1 MAERRAMRPVFNV
14 LAGPNGSGKSTLA
27 ARLKTE
33 GYSLG
38 KMINPDEIAVK
49 LRMKGFD
56 GKNVELEAGRQTL
69 LQTKDMI
76 AKRQSFARE
85 TTLSSSE
92 ILRTMGAAKKAG
104 YEVNLI
110 FVGLASLDM
119 NKDRVALRAA
129 KGGHDIPLDAQNR
142 RFDKAMNNLPKAIG
156 LAENVQLF
164 DNSSQ
169 RHILVAT
176 VQKQEVTFVYPDKAS
191 WLPRALK
198 GLKHEPLS
206 QTAKINK
213 AIKINPTL
221 KR

>member
-1 MAERRAMRPVFNV
+1 MRPVFNV

-27 ARLKTE
+27 NRLKAE

-38 KMINPDEIAVK
+38 KMINPDEIAVQ
-49 LRMKGFD
+49 LRAEGFSD
-56 GKNVELEAGRQTL
+56 KNVEFEAGRRAL

-92 ILRTMGAAKKAG
+92 ILRTMGMAKKAG

-110 FVGLASLDM
+110 FVGVASLDM

-142 RFDKAMNNLPKAIG
+142 RFDKAMNNLPKAIA
-156 LAENVQLF
+156 LAENVNLF

-176 VQKQEVTFVYPDKAS
+176 VNKQEVTFVYPDKAS

-198 GLKHEPLS
+198 GLKHGPLS
-206 QTAKINK
+206 QSEKIGKAAKI
-213 AIKINPTL
+213 IPSL

>member
-1 MAERRAMRPVFNV
+1 VKPVFNV

-27 ARLKTE
+27 NRLKAE

-38 KMINPDEIAVK
+38 KMINPDEIAVQ
-49 LRMKGFD
+49 LRTEGLS
-56 GKNVELEAGRQTL
+56 GKNIEFEAGRRAL
-69 LQTKDMI
+69 RQTKDMI

-85 TTLSSSE
+85 TTLSSKE
-92 ILRTMGAAKKAG
+92 ILRTMGAANKAG

-110 FVGLASLDM
+110 FVGLSSLDM

-142 RFDKAMNNLPKAIG
+142 RFDKAMNNLPKAIS

-198 GLKHEPLS
+198 GLKRSPFS
-206 QTAKINK
+206 QSQKIGK
-213 AIKINPTL
+213 TSKINPIL